1 EIETWV
7 QALDA
12 YDNQEF
18 EESLRFFDQIADTSK
33 ILFNCGVIYAT
44 LGEHDKAVECYQ
56 RAVGLDRYLAIAYFQ
71 QGVSNF
77 LLGDFEE
84 ALANFNDTLLY
95 LRGNTSIDYEQL
107 GLKFRLFSC
116 EVLFNRGL
124 CYIYLRQMEP
134 GMQDL
139 KFAAQEKVSSD
150 HDVIDDAIRENA
162 DGYTVFSIPVGVLY
176 RPNAAKVKNL
186 KTKDYLGKARLVA
199 ASDRNQSADHQWKP
213 MVIDKAALEDR
224 EGVSWAATNLVHKG
238 LSSRTR
244 QQSEP
249 PLNRNVFPPTPPP
262 DDRSTSNGS
271 SSQGPSHSRSS
282 SLRSARPPRLD
293 LDRTGAGLDRQPAR
307 QEPTAEKP
315 RIGTTRTASEPR
327 GPSIR
332 HNNMR
337 GFGQEPAR
345 STTFPENS
353 GHRRNHSDTSFV
365 EPQYLQQSFQQ
376 PFQQPLQQPF
386 QQPYTQSDP
395 YNNFA
400 SPQSLA
406 SSGWGRGP
414 RYQPP
419 QYIDEEDEYGS
430 DACDDEPIKAESGF
444 EMVIGAPSSTSPQQR
459 RTRSPARYSR
469 RANSRRPEVRR
480 FRTKVHAP
488 DDIRYIMIGP
498 TVHFGEFETRI
509 REKFGFQ
516 RPLKMKV
523 QDDGDM
529 ITMVDQEDLDLLL
542 SSAREVARR
551 EGSEMGKMEVW
562 VEERSMI

>member
-1 EIETWV
+1 MSLKQEIETWV
-7 QALDA
+7 LALDA
-12 YDNQEF
+12 YDNQDF
-18 EESLRFFDQIADTSK
+18 DESLRQFDQIADTSK

-44 LGEHDKAVECYQ
+44 LGEHERAVDCYQ

-107 GLKFRLFSC
+107 GLNFRLYSC

-124 CYIYLRQMEP
+124 CYVYLQQMTP

-139 KFAAQEKVSSD
+139 SFAAKEKVTPD

-186 KTKDYLGKARLVA
+186 KSKDYLGKARLVA
-199 ASDRNQSADHQWKP
+199 ASDRSQGADHQWRP
-213 MVIDKAALEDR
+213 MVVDKGALEDR

-249 PLNRNVFPPTPPP
+249 PLTRNLFPPTPPP
-262 DDRSTSNGS
+262 DDRATSNGS
-271 SSQGPSHSRSS
+271 VTGSSHHRSA
-282 SLRSARPPRLD
+282 SLRAGRPARLD
-293 LDRTGAGLDRQPAR
+293 LERTGASLDRRAPSQSTVPN
-307 QEPTAEKP
+307 PEKP
-315 RIGTTRTASEPR
+315 RLGTTRTASEPR
-327 GPSIR
+327 GPAARSLA
-332 HNNMR
+332 
-337 GFGQEPAR
+337 AR
-345 STTFPENS
+345 STGESSRNAWS
-353 GHRRNHSDTSFV
+353 QGHRRNLSETHQNSNETADFGDQSQQTYLDDQSYTSPTTV
-365 EPQYLQQSFQQ
+365 
-376 PFQQPLQQPF
+376 
-386 QQPYTQSDP
+386 
-395 YNNFA
+395 
-400 SPQSLA
+400 
-406 SSGWGRGP
+406 SSAGWGRGRP
-414 RYQPP
+414 HPP
-419 QYIDEEDEYGS
+419 AFIDEADEYAHEESDVQHVQDTSFDFRDTSVGGTGS
-430 DACDDEPIKAESGF
+430 
-444 EMVIGAPSSTSPQQR
+444 SSFRGPQQR
-459 RTRSPARYSR
+459 RTQSPARHSR

-498 TVHFGEFETRI
+498 TVDFAEFETRI

-516 RPLKMKV
+516 SPLRLRV

-542 SSAREVARR
+542 ASAREIARR

-562 VEERSMI
+562 VEERAMI